1 MLYLWVSVCVCAEDI
16 QASFIQKFDPTYIH
30 SCWAVIVF
38 VLNLCGFEVF
48 DCTLHKRTVFLS
60 LRKWTCLHVRARCL
74 ADIVSAELQ
83 GCLPYS
89 FLKLFFFW
97 PQTQLSFSARSK
109 VIHRETD
116 HHDPCVLEN
125 TPCFTMRIYT
135 QNRAAASRVCCRK
148 CSISS
153 SGEVCDIWPQGFSE
167 TVCLWMNLNVLA
179 YMFTCVDTKGS
190 HHLIKRDYA
199 VNTSNNPEC

>member
-60 LRKWTCLHVRARCL
+60 LRKWTCLHVPARCL

-116 HHDPCVLEN
+116 HHDPCVLQRIPPVS
-125 TPCFTMRIYT
+125 PCIYT
-135 QNRAAASRVCCRK
+135 HRTEQLLQEFAAGSALLVPVARSVISGPRGSVRPCAYEWIWMFLLICLRV
-148 CSISS
+148 
-153 SGEVCDIWPQGFSE
+153 WTQ
-167 TVCLWMNLNVLA
+167 
-179 YMFTCVDTKGS
+179 KG
-190 HHLIKRDYA
+190 HII
-199 VNTSNNPEC
+199 